1 MLAYVWVCDDVTH
14 VWVAPLRVD
23 SYCHTRLQFH
33 DTFRYRWYARDR
45 THPVMTDRYQD
56 LAHNPIGKFLVKN
69 LGLPNPP
76 YLERYEGGPL
86 VTGTV
91 LTGAATQTPIAK
103 AVTAALKASR
113 IEATGV
119 RADSKKYKGLVF
131 DASSIDSTQGLV
143 SLQEFFSPVLRQ
155 LEACG
160 RVVVIG
166 ALPDE
171 AESEGAAI
179 AQRALEGF
187 SRSLAKEVGNGSS
200 VNLVYVAKGSEAA
213 IGSTLEFLL
222 SPKSAYVSGQVIR
235 IGLTDLKDANA
246 VADPSKPLEGKVA
259 LVTGASRG
267 LGAADIRA
275 LHRDGAT
282 VVGLDVPPMEAEL
295 KALMDELGGGAIT
308 LDITADDAPKEIA
321 AYFKQHHGGVD
332 IIVHN
337 AGITRDKRLRN
348 MKPENFA
355 LVVDISVGA
364 PQRITDE
371 LLDQGLIREGGRII
385 GISSI
390 AGIAGNNG
398 QTNYGSAKAAVIGW
412 ITTLSKRVAKDGIT
426 ANAIAPGFIETDM
439 VKTIPLGIREAGRRM
454 NSMSQG
460 GQPIDVAEAIAWY
473 ANPGSSAVSGNIVRV
488 CGQSLL
494 GA

>member
-1 MLAYVWVCDDVTH
+1 
-14 VWVAPLRVD
+14 
-23 SYCHTRLQFH
+23 
-33 DTFRYRWYARDR
+33 
-45 THPVMTDRYQD
+45 MTDRYQD
-56 LAHNPIGKFLVKN
+56 LAHNPIGKFVVKN

-86 VTGTV
+86 VKGTV
-91 LTGAATQTPIAK
+91 LTGAATQTPVAK
-103 AVTAALKASR
+103 AVTAALKAAR

-131 DASSIDSTQGLV
+131 DATSIDSTQGLV

-166 ALPDE
+166 ALPEE
-171 AESEGAAI
+171 ATSEGAAI

-187 SRSLAKEVGNGSS
+187 TRSLAKEVGNGSS
-200 VNLVYVAKGSEAA
+200 ANLVYVAKGSESA

-222 SPKSAYVSGQVIR
+222 SPKSAYVSGQVVR
-235 IGLTDLKDANA
+235 IGLTDLKDADAAPDNK
-246 VADPSKPLEGKVA
+246 VADQSKPLAGKVA

-267 LGAADIRA
+267 LGAAEIRT

-282 VVGLDVPPMEAEL
+282 VVGLDVPPLEADL
-295 KALMDELGGGAIT
+295 KALTDELGGGAIT

-321 AYFKQHHGGVD
+321 EYLKQHHGGVD

-348 MKPENFA
+348 MTPENFA

-371 LLDQGLIREGGRII
+371 LLDQGLIRQGGRIV

-398 QTNYGSAKAAVIGW
+398 QTNYGSAKAGVIGW
-412 ITTLSKRVAKDGIT
+412 ITSLSKRVAKDGIT

-473 ANPGSSAVSGNIVRV
+473 ANPGSSAVSGNVVRV

>member
-1 MLAYVWVCDDVTH
+1 
-14 VWVAPLRVD
+14 
-23 SYCHTRLQFH
+23 
-33 DTFRYRWYARDR
+33 
-45 THPVMTDRYQD
+45 MTDRYQD

-86 VTGTV
+86 VKGTV
-91 LTGAATQTPIAK
+91 LTGSATSGPVAK
-103 AVTAALKASR
+103 AVTSALKSSR

-119 RADSKKYKGLVF
+119 RADSKRYKGLVF
-131 DASSIDSTQGLV
+131 DASGIDSTSGLV
-143 SLQEFFSPVLRQ
+143 ALQQFFTPVLRQ

-171 AESEGAAI
+171 AKTEGAAI

-187 SRSLAKEVGNGSS
+187 TRSLAKEVGNGSS
-200 VNLVYVAKGSEAA
+200 VNLVYVGKGTEDA
-213 IGSTLEFLL
+213 IGSTLDFLL

-235 IGLTDLKDANA
+235 LGLTDLKDADKVDNPA
-246 VADPSKPLEGKVA
+246 KPLAGKVA

-267 LGAADIRA
+267 LGAAEIRT
-275 LHRDGAT
+275 LHRDGAI
-282 VVGLDVPPMEAEL
+282 VVGLDVPPLAADL
-295 KALMDELGGGAIT
+295 TSLTDELGGGSIT
-308 LDITADDAPKEIA
+308 LDITAEDAPKQIA
-321 AYFKQHHGGVD
+321 AYLKEHYGGVD

-348 MKPENFA
+348 MTPENFA

-364 PQRITDE
+364 PERITDE
-371 LLDQGLIREGGRII
+371 LLEQGLIRSGGRVV

-398 QTNYGSAKAAVIGW
+398 QTNYGSAKAGVIGW
-412 ITTLSKRVAKDGIT
+412 IQSLSKRVAKDGIT

-473 ANPGSSAVSGNIVRV
+473 ASPGSSAVSGNVVRV